1 VQYWTFSKY
10 ISTVNQKLAVLR
22 ADENNSPTSAKLP
35 PLCAIIQTL
44 SMRVK
49 INKLSFNIL
58 PSPETNDHE
67 VRILIDNE
75 DFLGSDYLG
84 LDPPLFFNQDNLD
97 KNGELIIGRCSC
109 GVDGCCDYPIIV
121 TIAENVTWTDK
132 YGLNL
137 SFDKEEYFTLMKR
150 SRGDYSWE
158 DIKRRVERLTTD
170 VLRYSKT
177 KDNYQFMWASARIND
192 KQITL
197 SYSKNGDQLLFNFF
211 WDGKTDNNVIQN
223 AEYFLKANW

>member
-1 VQYWTFSKY
+1 
-10 ISTVNQKLAVLR
+10 
-22 ADENNSPTSAKLP
+22 
-35 PLCAIIQTL
+35 
-44 SMRVK
+44 MRVK

-223 AEYFLKANW
+223 AEYFLKANL